1 VGTVGTRDARLS
13 RLRAPLGVTRLIV
26 EIQNMQGRVITV
38 PAFAGEGGIHHF
50 FGTRLHAV
58 GLDGKPGVSGSIR
71 ARQSHD
77 PKVVVS
83 VKQVHGTEALI
94 LDRPPK
100 AGSFFP
106 GGWDALI
113 TNQPGVLL
121 TVRTA
126 DCVPILLYDPRR
138 QVVAAIHAGWRG
150 TVAGIIPKTL
160 TLMRQH
166 FRSKAEHVGMVIGPS
181 AGACCYEVDEPVL
194 RPLRSGYPYW
204 RLVVRETGQGRA
216 LLDLPQLIER
226 QAQSVG
232 LDGDRIRKVRVC
244 TICHPELFFSY
255 RREGVVKEAMVSGVM
270 LTHQGRGSPHVTP
283 RPSRAKFDRTF

>member
-1 VGTVGTRDARLS
+1 
-13 RLRAPLGVTRLIV
+13 
-26 EIQNMQGRVITV
+26 MQGGVITV
-38 PAFAGEGGIHHF
+38 PAFDGVGSGIHHF
-50 FGTRLHAV
+50 FGTRLHAA
-58 GLDGKPGVSGSIR
+58 GLDGKPVVSGSMR
-71 ARQSHD
+71 ARWRHE
-77 PKVVVS
+77 PHVVVS

-94 LDRPPK
+94 LDRPLK
-100 AGSFFP
+100 AGATFP

-113 TNQPGVLL
+113 TDQRGVLL

-126 DCVPILLYDPRR
+126 DCVPILFYDPRR

-160 TLMRQH
+160 ALMRQH
-166 FRSKAEHVGMVIGPS
+166 FRSEADHIGMVIGPS

-194 RPLRSGYPYW
+194 RPLRGGYPYW
-204 RLVVRETGQGRA
+204 RLVVRERGQGRA

-232 LDGDRIRKVRVC
+232 VDGDRIWKVRVC
-244 TICHPELFFSY
+244 TICHPQLFFSY

-270 LTHQGRGSPHVTP
+270 LTHQSRGSRGVTP
-283 RPSRAKFDRTF
+283 RPSRAKLGRTF